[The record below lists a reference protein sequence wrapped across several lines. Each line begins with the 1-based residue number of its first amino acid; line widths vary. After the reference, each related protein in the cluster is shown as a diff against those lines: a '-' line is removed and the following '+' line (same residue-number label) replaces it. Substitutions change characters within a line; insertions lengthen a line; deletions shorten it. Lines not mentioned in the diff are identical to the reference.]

1 MLYIHNNDATSVVMD
16 FTLTDEQQLLKES
29 VREFCDREIVPRLR
43 DMIKDRRIPS
53 EIYSG
58 LGKLGLL
65 GMTVSEKYGGMG
77 ADALTTGIVAEEIAR
92 ADPTASIPVLFLV
105 DNAWSYLISKY
116 GSDELKEDLLP
127 KVTRGKAIVG
137 IASTEPNFGSDISS
151 MTSYA
156 TREGNEYIATG
167 EKSYISLIRDV
178 KEIGGGF
185 VTVLK
190 TKKDAGTKGVS
201 LIFMPLES
209 SFSVSYIE
217 EMGREGSSWGSFSFN
232 DFHVPGTN
240 LIGKENEGFKI
251 IHEGFELARGLIS
264 LICVSSASSS
274 IERAV
279 AYMKGRVAFHRPIAT
294 YQGLQ
299 FQLADDVAKL
309 EAARQL
315 SYKALWMYDHEQ
327 RKEKFTRMDVSKE
340 IAMAKLVSTTVAF
353 DSINDALQ
361 WEGAYGYS
369 KDSPEEWA
377 FRAIR
382 SFQLAEGSREIMKVI
397 ISRETLGRE
406 FM

>member
-1 MLYIHNNDATSVVMD
+1 MD
-16 FTLTDEQQLLKES
+16 FKESDEQKLLRES
-29 VREFCDREIVPRLR
+29 VREFCEREISPKIRE
-43 DMIKDRRIPS
+43 MIKQRRIPDS
-53 EIYSG
+53 IYAG
-58 LGKLGLL
+58 MRKLGLL
-65 GMTVSEKYGGMG
+65 GMPVPEAYGGMG

-116 GSDELKEDLLP
+116 GTDEMKNEILP
-127 KVTRGKAIVG
+127 RVVRGQAIIG

-156 TREGNEYIATG
+156 IRDDKGYSITG
-167 EKSYISLIRDV
+167 EKSYISLVRDIS
-178 KEIGGGF
+178 EIGGGF

-190 TKKDAGTKGVS
+190 TKRDAGTRGVS
-201 LIFMPLES
+201 LIFVPLDK
-209 SFSVSYIE
+209 SFDISYIE
-217 EMGREGSSWGSFSFN
+217 EMGREGSSWGAFSFR
-232 DFHVPGTN
+232 DFHVPLKN

-251 IHEGFELARGLIS
+251 IHEGFEFARGLIS
-264 LICVSSASSS
+264 LISVSTANASL
-274 IERAV
+274 ERAET
-279 AYMKGRVAFHRPIAT
+279 YMKNRIAFRKPIAT

-309 EAARQL
+309 EAAKQL
-315 SYKALWMYDHEQ
+315 AYKALWMYDQEQ
-327 RKEKFTRMDVSKE
+327 RNGSFNRMEISKA

-353 DSINDALQ
+353 DAINDALQ

-377 FRAIR
+377 FRGIR

-397 ISRETLGRE
+397 IARETLGKE